1 MSTCCNTST
10 DEDLSF
16 NTHSWKSVSSSSSSY
31 LVNMTELK
39 SELKSWHSFCKQKSD
54 YEHAVQCNETI
65 SCFWCDLL
73 NLWFLDK
80 SLFFLSF
87 FKAVISIDSSSLTQQ
102 TASTSWFSQL
112 DKTSK
117 TAHQQSIA
125 QTHQKKQEKSHVRFC
140 MLFICSKLSKNTQ
153 SQFISKIF
161 SMHICIYYDH
171 TRDMNLYVCND
182 WKLIS

>member
-1 MSTCCNTST
+1 
-10 DEDLSF
+10 
-16 NTHSWKSVSSSSSSY
+16 
-31 LVNMTELK
+31 MTESE

-65 SCFWCDLL
+65 SCSWCSLL
-73 NLWFLDK
+73 NSQFLDK
-80 SLFFLSF
+80 SLSFLSF

-102 TASTSWFSQL
+102 TASTSWFPQL

-125 QTHQKKQEKSHVRFC
+125 QTHQKKQEKSHARSC
-140 MLFICSKLSKNTQ
+140 MLFTHSKLSKNTQ
-153 SQFISKIF
+153 LQLISKIF
-161 SMHICIYYDH
+161 SVHICIYYDH

-182 WKLIS
+182 WKLIN